1 MNPNSP
7 DHDPALQRVDAL
19 HRQQLSALIDGEL
32 SADQARFLI
41 RRLEHDQEL
50 SACQERWQIA
60 GDVLRG
66 QLGAVAPA
74 DFAARVALALPP
86 ATSARPQP
94 VTLAG
99 RRRGWALGGAMAA
112 ALALLAVLLLP
123 STLAPGVP
131 AATVA
136 IEPADSVAPATPSV
150 PAPAASVPLPATPAL
165 APAAQPVQ
173 LAVATPPPRPAR
185 ARAAPQPAVPLS
197 PSRPAPVLVA
207 QPATTA
213 TQSPFALPAVAP
225 SAKPWPRSQLAR
237 PDAFNVG
244 LPSSGSPF
252 APPQPLPE
260 TDHWPSAPRP

>member
-165 APAAQPVQ
+165 APAAM
-173 LAVATPPPRPAR
+173 ATAGRR
-185 ARAAPQPAVPLS
+185 A
-197 PSRPAPVLVA
+197 VA

-225 SAKPWPRSQLAR
+225 SAKPWPRSQLER

-260 TDHWPSAPRP
+260 KDHWPSAPRP